1 MSSVLTVDR
10 CVVRATHARK
20 GRTRSLDPATTA
32 ARHLHYGRI
41 VLDSQD
47 APLRFDTAGLE
58 TGLVALRGRAEV
70 RVAGRTFGMAPY
82 DSLYVPRDSGVEVRP
97 CAEGCDLAE
106 IAAPVEQ
113 AYPLQYVA
121 WADVQ
126 KDPGLH
132 FKAGAPPTE
141 RTLNILLG
149 KNVEAGRIVVG
160 VTFPAPGNWMSWP
173 PHEHALEE
181 YDRRRAGAGRRAD
194 VDLVAVIAS
203 GRDEHSVLADVLFV
217 DPNKADYRVK
227 DNSPALAL
235 GFKNFPMDQFG
246 VTHPKLKAL
255 ARTPFTPAA
264 GVTPP
269 FRIGACAAAHPASP
283 WLA

>member
-1 MSSVLTVDR
+1 MSSALTVDR

-41 VLDSQD
+41 VLDGAD

-70 RVAGRTFGMAPY
+70 GVAGRAFAMAPY

-106 IAAPVEQ
+106 IAAPVER

-173 PHEHALEE
+173 PHEHSEMLEE
-181 YDRRRAGAGRRAD
+181 AYLYVDMPEPSWGIQLVYTDPRAPELVVVVREGDVVLMPRGYHPGVSAPGGSLNFLWMMAANREGVDR
-194 VDLVAVIAS
+194 
-203 GRDEHSVLADVLFV
+203 
-217 DPNKADYRVK
+217 
-227 DNSPALAL
+227 
-235 GFKNFPMDQFG
+235 QFG
-246 VTHPKLKAL
+246 VVNVQPEYA
-255 ARTPFTPAA
+255 AA
-264 GVTPP
+264 GSGLDPG
-269 FRIGACAAAHPASP
+269 RAK
-283 WLA
+283 